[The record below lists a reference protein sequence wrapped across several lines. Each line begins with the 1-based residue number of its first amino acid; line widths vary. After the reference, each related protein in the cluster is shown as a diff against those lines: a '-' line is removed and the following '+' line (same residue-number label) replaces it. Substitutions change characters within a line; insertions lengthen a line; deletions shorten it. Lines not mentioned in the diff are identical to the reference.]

1 MIFTFHASRLT
12 FHVLCVFLFSRFTV
26 FMSFFFHESRFTI
39 YESRSLF
46 SFSLA
51 FLSILL
57 LPCFSSCFSPTLL
70 FFLFQHLPCFSFY
83 ISSYLVFPYLASL
96 STSLLPCFSFYIDP
110 YLALRSISASTLS
123 DRTGDQKE
131 KIKKDISAPTLSNV
145 TSIIVITPGS
155 LVLILQKFLI

>member
-26 FMSFFFHESRFTI
+26 FVSFFFHESRFTI

-57 LPCFSSCFSPTLL
+57 LPRFSSCFSPTLL
-70 FFLFQHLPCFSFY
+70 FFLYFF
-83 ISSYLVFPYLASL
+83 YLASL
-96 STSLLPCFSFYIDP
+96 SISATTLSFPTSLLFLYLS
-110 YLALRSISASTLS
+110 YLALRSISTPTSLFVLYQLLPCLTVQE
-123 DRTGDQKE
+123 T
-131 KIKKDISAPTLSNV
+131 KK
-145 TSIIVITPGS
+145 
-155 LVLILQKFLI
+155 KK